1 MGRFP
6 TRTLR
11 LEISKQLLILV
22 SSCGD
27 EFYTYNMDKVIFTG
41 NEFGTFAKYLVQDED
56 YLLLFPSP

>member
-1 MGRFP
+1 M
-6 TRTLR
+6 
-11 LEISKQLLILV
+11 SKNTSQLLILV

-27 EFYTYNMDKVIFTG
+27 EFYTYMDKVIFTG